1 MSMPA
6 PPPLSA
12 LQRIRRSIRPLL
24 TLVFLGGGGGL
35 LLGLVLFTAH
45 RQGAFERQLQIRLVV
60 PDASGL
66 HPGSR
71 VTLSGVQVGALRQ
84 LDVQRDGR
92 VLLRF
97 TVPERYRGVVSPA
110 SVVSIG
116 QDVLMGDRHLQVQ
129 AAPAPPASVP
139 DRFQVRFGRAD
150 SLEDLLRQASGSLR
164 RLDALLLTAGRFSDA
179 ELRPGL
185 QQLRRS
191 LQRADAV
198 SSTLVRELPPTAATL
213 RGTGREAML
222 ASGELVR
229 TLRELRPQLRA
240 ALQRVDVSAAE
251 AQELLQWLNQLI
263 DRLDPTRRLER
274 SAPLPP
280 QAPSPGERPPG

>member
-198 SSTLVRELPPTAATL
+198 SSTLVRELPPRLPRCGAPAARRCWPPASWCAPCGSCGRSSGRRCRGWTCRL
-213 RGTGREAML
+213 RRRRSCC
-222 ASGELVR
+222 SG
-229 TLRELRPQLRA
+229 
-240 ALQRVDVSAAE
+240 S
-251 AQELLQWLNQLI
+251 I
-263 DRLDPTRRLER
+263 
-274 SAPLPP
+274 S
-280 QAPSPGERPPG
+280 